1 MDANLILF
9 YFLTFL
15 VEIIGTV
22 GGFGSSVFFVPMA
35 NFFFDFHQ
43 VLGVTS
49 LLHVFSNLSKIFLFR
64 KGIDYQLFL
73 KIGVPSFLFVLLG
86 SYFSKFLSSQ
96 FAGLFLGIFLIL
108 FASCLLIWSKF
119 SFKADTKNSI
129 IGGSLAGW
137 LAGWLGTGGAVRG
150 LTLASFNINKN
161 SFLATS
167 ALIDFVV
174 DSSRF
179 GMYSY
184 QGYLTKEML
193 WQAPILLIISFIGS
207 YIGKLLL
214 NKISQQ
220 RFKKITLWLILIV
233 GIFSI
238 GAYFWKEN

>member
-1 MDANLILF
+1 MAPIDILF

-15 VEIIGTV
+15 IEIIGTV

-35 NFFFDFHQ
+35 NFFYDFHQ
-43 VLGVTS
+43 VLGITS
-49 LLHVFSNLSKIFLFR
+49 LLHVFSNLSKIYLFR
-64 KGIDYQLFL
+64 KGIDYKIFL
-73 KIGVPSFLFVLLG
+73 KIGVPSFIFVVLG
-86 SYFSKFLSSQ
+86 AYFSKFVTNQYASLI
-96 FAGLFLGIFLIL
+96 LGIFLFL
-108 FASCLLIWSKF
+108 FAGFLLIWSKF
-119 SFKADTKNSI
+119 SFKPSTRNSI
-129 IGGSLAGW
+129 IGGGLAGW

-179 GMYSY
+179 GMYTY

-193 WQAPILLIISFIGS
+193 WKAPILLVISFVGS

-214 NKISQQ
+214 NNISQIW
-220 RFKKITLWLILIV
+220 FKKIALSLILIV
-233 GIFSI
+233 GIISI
-238 GAYFWKEN
+238 GAYFWK